1 MLCLEPVLTVVFLL
15 LLWGVGGGFF
25 EFCSFAGFLGEESG
39 WVLFCSVF
47 ELLSCSSEDLTE
59 LLQPL
64 HSSRA
69 DWSMNLDPV
78 I

>member
-1 MLCLEPVLTVVFLL
+1 M
-15 LLWGVGGGFF
+15 
-25 EFCSFAGFLGEESG
+25 GFLGEESG
-39 WVLFCSVF
+39 WVLFCSGF

-59 LLQPL
+59 LLQLL